1 MARINEHANVRAFLD
16 MLAWS
21 EGTLGQGDDGY
32 NKVVDGLDSPEF
44 FKSYVTHPNIRV
56 TVNRKGLK
64 STAAGRYQFLSRYWP
79 AYKKQLNL
87 PDFGPVSQDK
97 WAIQL
102 IRERGAFGDVIRGD
116 ITTAVNKCRTI
127 WASLPGAGYGQ
138 PEHSLDKLLARY
150 VAFGGVNTF
159 NKEA

>member
-1 MARINEHANVRAFLD
+1 MAKINEHPNVVAFLD
-16 MLAWS
+16 MIAWS
-21 EGTLGQGDDGY
+21 EGTTGKGDDGY
-32 NKVVDGLDSPEF
+32 NKVVDGLDSPGF
-44 FKSYVTHPNIRV
+44 FSDYANHPNILV

-64 STAAGRYQFLSRYWP
+64 STAAGRYQFLSRYWS
-79 AYKKQLNL
+79 AYKKQLSL

-116 ITTAVNKCRTI
+116 INTAVKKCRTI

-138 PEHSLDKLLARY
+138 PEHSLDKVVARF
-150 VAFGGVNTF
+150 VALGGQLSS
-159 NKEA
+159 